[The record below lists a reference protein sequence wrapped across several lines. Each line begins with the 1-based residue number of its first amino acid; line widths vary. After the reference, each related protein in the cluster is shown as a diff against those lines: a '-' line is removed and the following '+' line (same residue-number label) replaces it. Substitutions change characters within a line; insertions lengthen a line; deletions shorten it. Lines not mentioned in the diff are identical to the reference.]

1 MILKYIKKVQ
11 LFIVIIGLFSTNINA
26 QILDGVRI
34 GGGIGSSYYWGS
46 QSDNIP
52 KLDTYGKN
60 ELNAGYNFQI
70 YKAIDYKNEFGFRYL
85 KTQLWS
91 FKSNNTQAINV
102 DLNEFAVIYQR
113 SLNDNVGI
121 NPKPFT
127 FNMLLGLGVIR
138 YSAIAYS
145 INAKQDFT
153 PNSSVGNGYQPVPLD
168 LLIRDK
174 QITGAG
180 LIGFNMGVRMAS
192 NLTLYFENTFTLSAS
207 NNITGLLSYKGRLPV
222 NGYTYH
228 ALSLFINLG
237 NQRGKLSC
245 PKF

>member
-1 MILKYIKKVQ
+1 MILKYTKKVK
-11 LFIVIIGLFSTNINA
+11 LLSIVIGLFSTSINA
-26 QILDGVRI
+26 QVFDNLRF

-60 ELNAGYNFQI
+60 ELNTGFNFQI
-70 YKAIDYKNEFGFRYL
+70 YKAVDYKNEFGIRYL

-102 DLNEFAVIYQR
+102 DLNEFAFVYQR

-121 NPKPFT
+121 SSSPIT
-127 FNMLLGLGVIR
+127 FNMLFGIGIIR
-138 YSAIAYS
+138 YSAMAYS
-145 INAKQDFT
+145 ISPKQEF
-153 PNSSVGNGYQPVPLD
+153 NVSSSVGNGYQPVPID
-168 LLIRDK
+168 WLIRDK
-174 QITGAG
+174 QTTAAG
-180 LIGFNMGVRMAS
+180 LVGFNMGVRVARI
-192 NLTLYFENTFTLSAS
+192 LTLYFENTFTLSAS
-207 NNITGLLSYKGRLPV
+207 NNITGVLTYKGKLPV

-228 ALSLFINLG
+228 ALSLYFNLG
-237 NQRGKLSC
+237 NQRGKLGC